1 MTNPSP
7 KNNGAPQTLCV
18 TCALPYANSDLH
30 LGHIVEAVQTDIFV
44 RYQKMLGNKALFVCA
59 DDTHGTAIQL
69 NALKKNITPEQL
81 VAEVWQRHV
90 KDYAGFSIGFDIF
103 YSTNSPE
110 NRRYAELIYAKLR
123 EQGLIVDREI
133 NQYFCEHDQRFLPD
147 RFITGTCP
155 SCGAQNQYG
164 DNCEVCGS
172 TYNPTDL
179 KSPVCIICKKSPV
192 LKPST
197 HMFVQLD
204 KREQFLREFALNSGV
219 LQPETANFVR
229 TWIDQGLKQWCISRD
244 GPYFGFKIPGSV
256 DKYFYVW
263 LDAPIGYLSSTDK
276 WCRDNG
282 ENVDTYWGKDGPAK
296 LVHFIGKD
304 IVYFHALF
312 WPVMLSCAG
321 FKLPSKIFV
330 HGMLTIGGEKM
341 SKSRGT
347 FILAGD
353 FLSKVGHPQ
362 ASEYL
367 RFYFGSKLSV
377 QAADFD
383 LNVSEFCNR
392 VNTTLA
398 NNIGNLHHRTFVFCD
413 RNFNSMVPDAPWD
426 ETMRQAVEEA
436 GKAITA
442 DYENVEYKSVM
453 ERIHALGN
461 LGNKYYQ
468 DTKPWELIKNNPA
481 EAAKVM
487 VTCLNLIKAIAVFLK
502 PVVPAIVKDLEEQ
515 FCTQFAWNDYHFSLR
530 NCTLGRTK
538 KIVTPI
544 EPAEFE
550 RLFNAATPAAA
561 QAAPAVVPPTVAEN
575 KTPQAGPLQ
584 SGIIEYG
591 TFQQVDLQTGTV
603 LAAEKVEKSE
613 KLLKLKVQVGESVR
627 QIVAGIG
634 KYYAPE
640 SLVGKQVV
648 VVANLKP
655 AKLMGQTSEGML
667 LAAKDGETLA
677 LLQPDKPVSPGSKVS

>member
-1 MTNPSP
+1 MTNQLPT
-7 KNNGAPQTLCV
+7 NNTAPRTLCV

-44 RYQKMLGNKALFVCA
+44 RFQKLLGNKAIFVCA

-81 VAEVWQRHV
+81 VEEVWKRHV

-110 NRRYAELIYAKLR
+110 NKRYAELIYSKLR
-123 EQGLIVDREI
+123 ENGLVADREI
-133 NQYFCEHDQRFLPD
+133 NQYFCEHDKRFLPD

-172 TYNPTDL
+172 TYDPTDL
-179 KSPVCIICKKSPV
+179 KSPACIICKQPPV

-197 HMFVQLD
+197 HMFVQLE
-204 KREQFLREFALNSGV
+204 KCEQFLRDFALNSNV
-219 LQPETANFVR
+219 LQPEMRNFVK

-244 GPYFGFKIPGSV
+244 GPYFGFKIPGV
-256 DKYFYVW
+256 DNKYFYVW

-276 WCRDNG
+276 WCRDHG
-282 ENVDTYWGKDGPAK
+282 ENVETYWGKESPAQ
-296 LVHFIGKD
+296 LIHFIGKD

-312 WPVMLSCAG
+312 WPVMLSTAG

-330 HGMLTIGGEKM
+330 HGMLTIAGEKM

-353 FLSKVGHPQ
+353 FLSKLAHPQ

-377 QAADFD
+377 HAGDFD

-413 RNFNSMVPDAPWD
+413 RNFSGMVPDAPWD
-426 ETMRQAVEEA
+426 DAVCQAVEDA
-436 GKAITA
+436 GKAIA
-442 DYENVEYKSVM
+442 EDYETVEYKSVI
-453 ERIHALGN
+453 ERVHALGN

-468 DTKPWELIKNNPA
+468 DTKPWELLKSNPA

-487 VTCLNLIKAIAVFLK
+487 VTCLNLIKALAVFLK
-502 PVVPAIVKDLEEQ
+502 PVVPAIVKNLEEQ
-515 FCTQFAWNDYHFSLR
+515 FNAQFTWNDYHFSLR
-530 NCTLGRTK
+530 NCKLGKTV
-538 KIVTPI
+538 KIATPI
-544 EPAEFE
+544 EPTEFDT
-550 RLFNAATPAAA
+550 LFSASLPGNPSAASTAVPAAA
-561 QAAPAVVPPTVAEN
+561 PKKAPNPSEALP
-575 KTPQAGPLQ
+575 GGL
-584 SGIIEYG
+584 IEYG
-591 TFQQVDLQTGTV
+591 TFQHVDLQTGTV
-603 LAAEKVEKSE
+603 LSAEKVEKSD
-613 KLLKLKVQVGESVR
+613 KLLKLKVQVGASVR

-634 KYYAPE
+634 KYYTPE
-640 SLVGKQVV
+640 SLVGKHVV

-655 AKLMGQTSEGML
+655 AKLMGQMSEGML
-667 LAAKDGETLA
+667 LAAKDGESLA
-677 LLQPDKPVSPGSKVS
+677 LLQPDKPVAPGSKVS